1 MDIKNWFK
9 ERPECS
15 IDELIKR
22 KKIAKRIGI
31 LYMLLVLLIDI
42 IVLYLALT
50 GDIIAI
56 FGAVLVLFF
65 TNFIILFSLDMMNDV
80 DRINIWIFLKKKLG
94 D

>member
-50 GDIIAI
+50 GDIIVI